1 MLSKEDFKDWC
12 DRLNLSE
19 AEQKIVDRIRSSE
32 PSRRVG
38 GGSRN
43 VSGRYPSCKMGV
55 TIQFESHRVE
65 LPVIYQLEHDED
77 VLEFYDQP
85 PQIKLDYQ
93 GKNGR
98 KLGVLHTPDLFVLR
112 TNSAGWEECKTEQE
126 LKKLQEKNSNR
137 YFLSEDG
144 EWHCPPGEDYA
155 NQFGFYYCVRS
166 DSKINWILQ
175 RNLLF
180 LEDYYRAES
189 LTVEE
194 SIFKS
199 VLSLVWAQLGINLAE
214 LLNQSP
220 TVKSDE
226 IYKLIVSEQLYV
238 ELNTAPLA
246 EPDKCLVFGDRQ
258 TAIAH
263 GLMVEP
269 SNPTTPVISP
279 VIDLAIGTTISWD
292 GTGLNIIHI
301 GETEVVLGG
310 ENNQLRQLTKP
321 VFENLVRQG
330 KIKSVQTPQKPAISS
345 ESWQRFYQASPED
358 QAEALCR
365 YKAIEPYLN
374 GQPIEN
380 ETIPART
387 LRHWKAKYLAALTQH
402 GCGYIGLL
410 SHRSAKGNRQ
420 RKLPEDT
427 LTIMEKFISED
438 YETLKQKRK
447 WEVYGSLVRACEQAG
462 VIAPSYKAFTKE
474 IKRRD
479 GYEQTKKRQGRRAA
493 YQQESFYWELT
504 RTTPRHGDRPF
515 EISHIDHTELD
526 VELVCSRT
534 GRNLGRPWATFL
546 IDAYSRRLLAV
557 YLTFDS
563 PSYRSCLMVLRICV
577 KRHGRLPQ
585 IVVVDNGTEFH
596 SIYFETL
603 LAAFE
608 CTKKQRP
615 PAKARFG
622 SVCERLFGTSNTQF
636 VHNLLGN
643 TQITRNVRQVTK
655 SINPKNQAVWTL
667 GLLYEYLCAW
677 AYEVYDT
684 DEHPAFFQ
692 SPRDAFAAGMAIGGS
707 RLHRM
712 IPYDENFQILTLPTT
727 SEGKAK
733 VQCGRGVKI
742 NSIYYWSNTF
752 RDPQIENTSVQVRY
766 DPFDIGTA
774 YAFVRGQWV
783 QCISQYYAEFQ
794 GRSEKELKLASAELR
809 KRQQNH
815 TKQSKVSAKN
825 LAEFLASIEAQEA
838 LLEQRSYDA
847 EAQEVFRVIE
857 GGKATFSRNTPPNV
871 IQIPLGS
878 TDNQAIEDES
888 VYPDDIT
895 NTPETLVIY
904 EEF

>member
-1 MLSKEDFKDWC
+1 MKEQFEEWLA
-12 DRLNLSE
+12 RLQISD
-19 AEQKIVDRIRSSE
+19 AGQKIIEKVRSSE

-38 GGSRN
+38 GGSKN
-43 VSGRYPSCKMGV
+43 VSGRYPSRKMGV

-65 LPVIYQLEHDED
+65 LPIIYQLEHDED

-93 GKNGR
+93 ASNGR
-98 KLGVLHTPDLFVLR
+98 KLGIFHTPDFFVIR

-126 LKKLQEKNSNR
+126 LKKLAEKNPNR
-137 YFLSEDG
+137 YFRSEDNQ
-144 EWHCPPGEDYA
+144 WTCPPGEKYA
-155 NQFGFYYCVRS
+155 HQFGLYYRIRS
-166 DSKINWILQ
+166 DSEINWVLQ
-175 RNLLF
+175 RNLQF
-180 LEDYYRAES
+180 LEDYYRAEY
-189 LTVEE
+189 LAVEE
-194 SIFKS
+194 AIAQSVFSIVS
-199 VLSLVWAQLGINLAE
+199 SQPGIILAE
-214 LLNQSP
+214 LLNQP
-220 TVKSDE
+220 TGAKSDD
-226 IYKLIVSEQLYV
+226 IYTLIVKEQIYV
-238 ELNTAPLA
+238 NLNAAPLA
-246 EPDKCLVFGDRQ
+246 EPERCPVFRDAG
-258 TAIAH
+258 TATAY
-263 GLMVEP
+263 GLMFEQP
-269 SNPTTPVISP
+269 SVSLPAISSVINL
-279 VIDLAIGTTISWD
+279 VTGTTISWD
-292 GTGLNIIHI
+292 GKGLNIIHV
-301 GETEVVLGG
+301 GETEVVLGA
-310 ENNQLRQLTKP
+310 ENNQLIELKKA

-330 KIKSVQTPQKPAISS
+330 KIKSLQNPEKSAISS

-358 QAEALCR
+358 QTEALER
-365 YKAIEPYLN
+365 YKTIEPYLN
-374 GQPIEN
+374 GHPPEK

-387 LRHWKAKYLAALTQH
+387 IRHWKAKYLTALQQH

-420 RKLPEDT
+420 RKLPEET
-427 LTIMEKFISED
+427 LAIIERFILED
-438 YETLKQKRK
+438 YETLKQKRML
-447 WEVYGSLVRACEQAG
+447 EVYGALVRACEQSG

-474 IKRRD
+474 VKRCS

-493 YQQESFYWELT
+493 YQHESFYWELT

-515 EISHIDHTELD
+515 EIGHIDHTELD

-546 IDAYSRRLLAV
+546 VDAYSRRLLAV
-557 YLTFDS
+557 YLTFDP

-577 KRHGRLPQ
+577 MRHGRLPQ

-596 SIYFETL
+596 SVYFETL
-603 LAAFE
+603 LATFE

-655 SINPKNQAVWTL
+655 SVNPKNQAIWTL
-667 GLLYEYLCAW
+667 GLLYEYSCAW

-684 DEHPAFFQ
+684 DEHPALLQ
-692 SPRDAFAAGMAIGGS
+692 SPRDAFAAGMTLGGS

-727 SEGKAK
+727 SQGKAK
-733 VQCGRGVKI
+733 VHAGRGVKI
-742 NSIYYWSNTF
+742 NSIYYWSNSF
-752 RDPQIENTSVQVRY
+752 RDPQIENTSVHIRY
-766 DPFDIGTA
+766 DPFNIGIA

-815 TKQSKVSAKN
+815 AQQSQVSAKK
-825 LAEFLASIEAQEA
+825 LAEFLASVEAQEA
-838 LLEQRSYDA
+838 LLEQRSYDS
-847 EAQEVFRVIE
+847 EAQEVFRVIN
-857 GGKATFSRNTPPNV
+857 GGKATTSRDEQPKIIP
-871 IQIPLGS
+871 IPLS
-878 TDNQAIEDES
+878 NTDVQVAEDEAIVPEILV
-888 VYPDDIT
+888 VYED
-895 NTPETLVIY
+895 
-904 EEF
+904 F

>member
-1 MLSKEDFKDWC
+1 MLTNTEFNAWC
-12 DRLNLSE
+12 CRLDLSQQAQSLIE
-19 AEQKIVDRIRSSE
+19 KIRSSE

-38 GGSRN
+38 GGGKN
-43 VSGRYPSCKMGV
+43 VSGRYPSQKMGV

-65 LPVIYQLEHDED
+65 LPFIYELEHDED

-85 PQIKLDYQ
+85 PHIKLDYEA
-93 GKNGR
+93 KSGR
-98 KLGVLHTPDLFVLR
+98 KLGVLHTPDFFVIR
-112 TNSAGWEECKTEQE
+112 TNSAGWEECKTEQD
-126 LKKLQEKNSNR
+126 LKRLTEKNPNR
-137 YFLSEDG
+137 YFYSDDG
-144 EWHCPPGEDYA
+144 QWRSPPGEIYA
-155 NQFGFYYCVRS
+155 KHFELYYRIRS
-166 DSKINWILQ
+166 DNQINWILQ
-175 RNLLF
+175 RNLIF
-180 LEDYYRAES
+180 LEDYFRGNPIAVQES
-189 LTVEE
+189 VASSILATVFAQPGITLT
-194 SIFKS
+194 
-199 VLSLVWAQLGINLAE
+199 E
-214 LLNQSP
+214 LLHQ
-220 TVKSDE
+220 VAGVRADD
-226 IYKLIVSEQLYV
+226 IYTLIATERLYLN
-238 ELNTAPLA
+238 LNTEPLA
-246 EPDKCLVFGDRQ
+246 EPERCLLFGDPK
-258 TAIAH
+258 TALAYE
-263 GLMVEP
+263 LMVKQSP
-269 SNPTTPVISP
+269 PTLAITSP
-279 VIDLAIGTTISWD
+279 VINLITGTSINWD
-292 GTGLNIIHI
+292 GKGLTILHI
-301 GETEVVLGG
+301 GEKEVSLRA
-310 ENNQLRQLTKP
+310 EENQLIELKKAE
-321 VFENLVRQG
+321 FENLVRQG
-330 KIKSVQTPQKPAISS
+330 KIKSLQTQEKPIGA
-345 ESWQRFYQASPED
+345 EAWERFHRASPED
-358 QAEALCR
+358 QAEALSR
-365 YKAIEPYLN
+365 YKTIEPYLN
-374 GQPIEN
+374 GQPPEN
-380 ETIPART
+380 ETVPART
-387 LRHWKAKYLAALTQH
+387 IRDWKAKYLAALNKY

-410 SHRSAKGNRQ
+410 SRRSAKGNRQ
-420 RKLPEDT
+420 RKLPEDS
-427 LTIMEKFISED
+427 LAIMNKFILED
-438 YETLKQKRK
+438 YETLKQKRM
-447 WEVYGSLVRACEQAG
+447 WEVYGALVRTCEQKGA
-462 VIAPSYKAFTKE
+462 IAPSYKAFTKE

-515 EISHIDHTELD
+515 EIGHIDHTELD

-585 IVVVDNGTEFH
+585 IVVVDNGAEFH
-596 SIYFETL
+596 SVYFETL

-727 SEGKAK
+727 SGGKAK
-733 VQCGRGVKI
+733 VQSGRGVKI

-766 DPFDIGTA
+766 DPFNIGVA

-794 GRSEKELKLASAELR
+794 GRSEKELKLASTELHQ
-809 KRQQNH
+809 RQQNH
-815 TKQSKVSAKN
+815 AKQSKVSAKN
-825 LAEFLASIEAQEA
+825 LAEFLASVEAQET

-847 EAQEVFRVIE
+847 EAKEVFRVIE
-857 GGKATFSRNTPPNV
+857 GGKATSNRNKQPNIIQFSS
-871 IQIPLGS
+871 LGS
-878 TDNQAIEDES
+878 TDSQAIEDE
-888 VYPDDIT
+888 VGHLHC
-895 NTPETLVIY
+895 NVNGPETLVVY